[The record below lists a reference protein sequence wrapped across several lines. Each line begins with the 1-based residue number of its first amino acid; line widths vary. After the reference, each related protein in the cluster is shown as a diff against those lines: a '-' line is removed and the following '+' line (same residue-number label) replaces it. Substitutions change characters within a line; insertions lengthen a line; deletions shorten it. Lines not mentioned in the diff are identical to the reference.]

1 MEHSNSLS
9 ASHIKILLEILSSI
23 TEHASKLVIET
34 TLQLKFQRTCT
45 HLDISE
51 PPLIHFENESYQSY
65 LGLLQT
71 LLVEKP
77 SVSEEIGAE
86 DKIVVV
92 CKKILQM
99 YLNCAELK
107 STIHQDLNSD
117 KRALHLIIPL
127 GSAKRE
133 ELAARTTLVVHSMHV
148 LNNFER
154 NSFRRYVSCLFPL
167 LVNLVRCEHSSSE
180 VQEVL
185 SEIFRSSIGPIVL
198 NP

>member
-1 MEHSNSLS
+1 MVHSNSFS
-9 ASHIKILLEILSSI
+9 SSHIKILLEILSSI
-23 TEHASKLVIET
+23 TEHSSKLIIET
-34 TLQLKFQRTCT
+34 TLQLKFQRVCT
-45 HLDISE
+45 HLDKSE

-71 LLVEKP
+71 LLIEKP

-86 DKIVVV
+86 DEIVMV

-99 YLNCAELK
+99 YLNCAELQ

-117 KRALHLIIPL
+117 KKALHLIIPL

-148 LNNFER
+148 LNNFQR
-154 NSFRRYVSCLFPL
+154 DSFRRYVSCLFPL

-180 VQEVL
+180 VQDVL